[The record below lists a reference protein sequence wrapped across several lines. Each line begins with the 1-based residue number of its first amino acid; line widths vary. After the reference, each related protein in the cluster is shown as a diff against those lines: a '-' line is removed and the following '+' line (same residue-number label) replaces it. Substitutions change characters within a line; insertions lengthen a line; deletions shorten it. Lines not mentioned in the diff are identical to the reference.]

1 MRILFCNK
9 YSVPFSGTEVYL
21 FELME
26 LLRSR
31 GHDVAL
37 FSMAEDAQQ
46 AANQYRTPFI
56 DFKRAGALA
65 KIKLAAHAIY
75 STDMRRRLRDAIADF
90 RPDIAHV
97 RNIYHHLSPSILWEL
112 HSHRIPVLYHVNDFK
127 LICPTYNLVAHGE
140 VCNECRGGQFWRA
153 MTTGCYEGP
162 HAASAV
168 LVAEAYFHK
177 WLRTYGT
184 CVTKIVAPSEFARQK
199 LVENGWDRGRIEVL
213 HHFQKI
219 SWNIPS
225 TLPEQASAV
234 LYFGRLSQEKGLIS
248 LLIAARNLPSIPFVI
263 AGQGPQREELEKMV
277 EELRLSNI
285 QFLGHVQGNT
295 LAQALG
301 ASRFTVFPSLAYE
314 TLGKAILES
323 YAAGRAVVASDLG
336 PRRELVIPGKTGL
349 LYGPGNTEQLSDA
362 IQSLYTQPLLAREMG
377 LAGRDL
383 VQQRHSPE
391 KYHDA
396 LLEIYREMM
405 GKRSARAKVGRS
417 DRPLRIAF
425 IGGRGLV
432 GKYSGIESYYE
443 EVGRR
448 LAEMGHEVTVYC
460 RSYFTPDRKR
470 HNAMRILCLP
480 CIRTKHLETLS
491 HTLLSTAHAAFG
503 PYDIVHYHTLGPA
516 LFSFFPRLTG
526 KKTVVTVQGLDWQRK
541 KWGKLASSVLQI
553 GEWAA
558 IRLPHATT
566 VVSRT
571 LQDYYRSKYRLVPSF
586 IPNGT
591 DLRVRSAPHYL
602 SDWGLEPGRYVLF
615 MGRFSPEKNCDLLVR
630 AFEHTRSQA
639 KLVLA
644 GGAGYSDAYVQA
656 LYQKRS
662 DRVRVLEWVSG
673 EARDELLTNAML
685 FVMPSDLE
693 GLSLALLEAM
703 GAGVCV
709 LTSDVPENRE
719 VVADAGFT
727 FRMGDEQDLSRM
739 LQLLISNDELRST
752 AARKCQ
758 QRVRENY
765 LWPEV
770 TRQIEREYL
779 RVMGRH
785 NDAAEK
791 QHSAKAA

>member
-37 FSMAEDAQQ
+37 FSMAEDPGQ
-46 AANQYRTPFI
+46 AANCYRTPFI
-56 DFKRAGALA
+56 DFKRVGTLA

-75 STDMRRRLRDAIADF
+75 STDVRRRLRETIADF

-97 RNIYHHLSPSILWEL
+97 RNIYHHLSPSILWEF
-112 HSHRIPVLYHVNDFK
+112 HSHGIPVLYHVNDFK
-127 LICPTYNLVAHGE
+127 LICPSYNLVAHGE

-153 MTTGCYEGP
+153 MTTGCYEGRR
-162 HAASAV
+162 AASAV

-177 WLRTYGT
+177 WLRTYRT

-199 LVENGWDRGRIEVL
+199 LVENGWDRDRIEVL

-219 SWNIPS
+219 PLNIGS
-225 TLPEQASAV
+225 TPAPEASAV
-234 LYFGRLSQEKGLIS
+234 LYFGRLSREKGLIS
-248 LLIAARNLPSIPFVI
+248 LLNAAKDLPSIPIMI
-263 AGQGPQREELEKMV
+263 AGQGPQRQELQKLVEK
-277 EELRLSNI
+277 LRLSNI

-295 LAQALG
+295 LAQALA

-323 YAAGRAVVASDLG
+323 YAGRAVVATDLG
-336 PRRELVIPGKTGL
+336 PRRELVIPRKTGL
-349 LYGPGNTEQLSDA
+349 LYAPGNAEQLSDA
-362 IQSLYTQPLLAREMG
+362 IQSLYTQPLLARQMG

-383 VQQRHSPE
+383 VEERHSPE
-391 KYHDA
+391 KYYDA
-396 LLEIYREMM
+396 LLEIYREMV
-405 GKRSARAKVGRS
+405 GKGSARAKAGRS
-417 DRPLRIAF
+417 HRPVRVAF

-443 EVGRR
+443 EVGKR

-470 HNAMRILCLP
+470 HNAMRILRLP

-491 HTLLSTAHAAFG
+491 HTLLSSAHAAFG
-503 PYDIVHYHTLGPA
+503 PYDIVHFHTLGPA

-541 KWGKLASSVLQI
+541 KWGKLASTLLQI

-558 IRLPHATT
+558 IRLPNATT

-571 LQDYYRSKYRLVPSF
+571 LQDYYQSKYRFLPTF

-591 DLRVRSAPHYL
+591 DIRVRSARHYL

-615 MGRFSPEKNCDLLVR
+615 MGRFSPEKNCDLLIR
-630 AFEHTRSQA
+630 AFEHTCSGA

-644 GGAGYSDAYVQA
+644 GGAGYSDDYVQA
-656 LYQKRS
+656 LYRKRS
-662 DRVRVLEWVSG
+662 DRVRLLEWVSG

-719 VVADAGFT
+719 VVAAAGFT
-727 FRMGDEQDLSRM
+727 FRKGDEQDLSRM
-739 LQLLISNDELRST
+739 LQLLICNDELRNTS
-752 AARKCQ
+752 ARKCQ

-770 TRQIEREYL
+770 TRQIEQEYL
-779 RVMGRH
+779 RRYG
-785 NDAAEK
+785 
-791 QHSAKAA
+791 